1 MNECSFVE
9 GSEGCHIALR
19 KDAAKYQAILRA
31 AVKVM
36 AASGYHGAQVAR
48 IAREAGV
55 ADGTVYLYFKN
66 KEDILMSILR
76 ETIGQIVT
84 LSAWLEGAQRDPLR
98 ALYKLI
104 EAHFAT
110 LGEDPD
116 LALVLQVHIRQADQ
130 GLRDEVAQIMRPYHR
145 TLDRILEVG
154 QEMGVFVSLADPRIA
169 RRMIFGTID
178 ETVNAWIFTG
188 AKYNLKTL
196 VEPVYALLLSG
207 IGHNSVQG

>member
-1 MNECSFVE
+1 MIIHSSSLGVTW
-9 GSEGCHIALR
+9 IALR
-19 KDAAKYQAILRA
+19 KDTAKYQAILRA

-66 KEDILMSILR
+66 KEDILISILR
-76 ETIGQIVT
+76 ETIGEIVT
-84 LSAWLEGAQRDPLR
+84 LSTWLEGAHPDP
-98 ALYKLI
+98 ALALHKLI
-104 EAHFAT
+104 EAHFGT
-110 LGEDPD
+110 LGDDPQ

-130 GLRDEVAQIMRPYHR
+130 ALRDQVAQIMRPYHR

-154 QEMGVFVSLADPRIA
+154 QQIGQFSRLPDARIA

-188 AKYNLKTL
+188 AKYDLKSL
-196 VEPVYALLLSG
+196 VDPVYAMLLGG
-207 IGHNSVQG
+207 IGNQSVQG